1 MWTIPSRRCS
11 FSVSAVCGVAVCL
24 SLWTRVV
31 RCGSFACSPPAASV
45 QELARRSGVVFEGKL
60 QEEERAERNWTEAQR
75 EPQVNASRQVRVRVQ
90 QVWQLKAGGLL
101 KDSVVSLLWF
111 EGGRCFHLNT
121 GIRYMFF
128 MEPTNDT
135 SVFTAVFPPVET
147 KRTVRKD
154 VSQVLCQD
162 CVEPK
167 IKDLR
172 SLTVED
178 GKKTVLKCEIVAGN
192 PAPNIKWYKNGKE
205 LAGKNKP
212 KSIKIKKKKQGKI
225 SELLIR
231 KSTEADSGLY
241 TCEAVNNLGK
251 TNTTASLTIRKTA
264 TSTTPSAKTSSHV
277 TRCSESERNYCVNG
291 GECFTLEVTPGN
303 IRRLC
308 RCPNEFTGD
317 RCQNYV
323 MASFYKHL
331 GIEFMAEELYQ
342 KRVLTITGIC
352 IALLVVG
359 IMCVVAYC
367 KTKKQ
372 RKKLHDRLRQSLRE
386 RNAAAKGPQHPH
398 PPPENL
404 QLVNHYMPKN
414 TGPPHVHVMDKKME
428 TSLSTNDFTSSTHP
442 STAVTHSSSQ
452 CWSNGKAESVV
463 SDSHAV
469 LMQSSVENCR
479 HGTPA
484 HRGRLNATGGVHQL
498 NNYLKSSRETQ
509 GSCRDSPYSERY
521 VSAMTTPSR
530 LSPVGLLSPVTPSSP
545 PSEMSAPLSSLA
557 TSVPSMATSPSGEEE
572 RPLLFRTPPILRDK
586 SGLSQS
592 QKSGHNLRNS
602 AHYNHGLE
610 LPSPPASPLHIEEYE
625 SSQQYQST
633 AAASDPSPP
642 PHSPSASAGHRSSR
656 TQPSGQT
663 GPAAME
669 PISGSNSESS
679 SSSSE
684 SETEDERVGEDT
696 PFLGLQNPLATAA
709 GSVVLDGLEG
719 SRTNPALH
727 LSPQHDLQSRLT
739 AVMANQDPIAV

>member
-1 MWTIPSRRCS
+1 MKSEAAEDISAGLASQEAPSDALSEVATKETPEEAEEDVAGGSDGSESGPLGCMPLPVAACCVCLDLERVSSCIRSEKICILPILACLLS
-11 FSVSAVCGVAVCL
+11 LALCTAGLKWVFVDKIFEYEPPTHLDLKRIGQDPIINSDFTQNSTSVSPSTPSTPSVPGQPKVFVEGESTSRPFEPPSSKVPVFTPTAAVTVHTNSV
-24 SLWTRVV
+24 
-31 RCGSFACSPPAASV
+31 SPPS
-45 QELARRSGVVFEGKL
+45 
-60 QEEERAERNWTEAQR
+60 
-75 EPQVNASRQVRVRVQ
+75 
-90 QVWQLKAGGLL
+90 
-101 KDSVVSLLWF
+101 
-111 EGGRCFHLNT
+111 
-121 GIRYMFF
+121 
-128 MEPTNDT
+128 
-135 SVFTAVFPPVET
+135 
-147 KRTVRKD
+147 
-154 VSQVLCQD
+154 
-162 CVEPK
+162 
-167 IKDLR
+167 
-172 SLTVED
+172 
-178 GKKTVLKCEIVAGN
+178 
-192 PAPNIKWYKNGKE
+192 
-205 LAGKNKP
+205 P
-212 KSIKIKKKKQGKI
+212 KSTFKPLQNGTANQYPSQTLESNDI
-225 SELLIR
+225 
-231 KSTEADSGLY
+231 
-241 TCEAVNNLGK
+241 VPK
-251 TNTTASLTIRKTA
+251 TSA

-359 IMCVVAYC
+359 IMCVVAC
-367 KTKKQ
+367 FKTKKQ

-414 TGPPHVHVMDKKME
+414 SVPPHVHVTDKEVE
-428 TSLSTNDFTSSTHP
+428 TSLSTNEFTSSTHP
-442 STAVTHSSSQ
+442 STAVSHSSSQ
-452 CWSNGKAESVV
+452 SWSNGKAESVV

-469 LMQSSVENCR
+469 LVKSSVENCR
-479 HGTPA
+479 HGTPG

-498 NNYLKSSRETQ
+498 NDHLKSSRGTQ

-530 LSPVGLLSPVTPSSP
+530 LSPVGLLSPATPSSP

-557 TSVPSMATSPSGEEE
+557 TSVPSMAASPSGEEE

-586 SGLSQS
+586 SGLNQT
-592 QKSGHNLRNS
+592 GHNLRNS

-610 LPSPPASPLHIEEYE
+610 LLSPPASPLHTVEQEE

-633 AAASDPSPP
+633 AAASGPN
-642 PHSPSASAGHRSSR
+642 SSR

-663 GPAAME
+663 ALE
-669 PISGSNSESS
+669 PVSGSNSESS
-679 SSSSE
+679 SSE
-684 SETEDERVGEDT
+684 SETEEDT
-696 PFLGLQNPLATAA
+696 PFLGLQSPLAA

-719 SRTNPALH
+719 SRTNPALL

-739 AVMANQDPIAV
+739 SVMANQDPIAV